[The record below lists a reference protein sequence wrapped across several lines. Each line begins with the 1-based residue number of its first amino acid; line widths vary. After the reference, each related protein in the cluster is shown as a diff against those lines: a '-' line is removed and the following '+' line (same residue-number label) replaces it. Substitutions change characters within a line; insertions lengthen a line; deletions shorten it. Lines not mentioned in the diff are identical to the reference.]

1 MSARDELVSGSGV
14 WRCRRGAVAAE
25 YIVLVVLV
33 GLTLA
38 QTLVSLGP
46 GMVTSWSFARQV
58 LYGPFP

>member
-1 MSARDELVSGSGV
+1 MSSRGDLAAGSTV
-14 WRCRRGAVAAE
+14 WRCQRGAVAAE